1 MFYVMLGIFYLL
13 IKYEKEW
20 YNWNRLSE
28 NVNVIANGILKMN
41 SLKYP
46 PWFSLDSSM
55 HDERKI

>member
-1 MFYVMLGIFYLL
+1 MLGIFYLL